1 MRMPFLFIFVI
12 KLKKKITIPIILRI
26 FASIFTHV
34 YGKVCHFT
42 LFKVERLLTKHTNSK
57 MNDNFSEAIQL
68 MIVGMLTVFSILLI
82 VIVFGTLLIKLV
94 NKYAPEE
101 VQNKKAVAA
110 ANNAV
115 QQVDATVKAVIDAT
129 VAQITGGKGRVT
141 KITKL

>member
-1 MRMPFLFIFVI
+1 
-12 KLKKKITIPIILRI
+12 
-26 FASIFTHV
+26 
-34 YGKVCHFT
+34 
-42 LFKVERLLTKHTNSK
+42 
-57 MNDNFSEAIQL
+57 MNEQFSEALQL
-68 MIVGMLTVFSILLI
+68 MIVGMLTVFCILLI

-101 VQNKKAVAA
+101 VQTKKSVAA
-110 ANNAV
+110 VNNAV

>member
-1 MRMPFLFIFVI
+1 
-12 KLKKKITIPIILRI
+12 
-26 FASIFTHV
+26 
-34 YGKVCHFT
+34 
-42 LFKVERLLTKHTNSK
+42 
-57 MNDNFSEAIQL
+57 MNDKFSEALQL

-129 VAQITGGKGRVT
+129 VAQITGGKGRVS

>member
-1 MRMPFLFIFVI
+1 
-12 KLKKKITIPIILRI
+12 
-26 FASIFTHV
+26 
-34 YGKVCHFT
+34 
-42 LFKVERLLTKHTNSK
+42 
-57 MNDNFSEAIQL
+57 MNDNFNEAIQL

-82 VIVFGTLLIKLV
+82 VILFGNILIKLV

-101 VQNKKAVAA
+101 VQTKKPVAA

-129 VAQITGGKGRVT
+129 IAQITGGKGRVS